1 MTVCVVRS
9 FVIVFKV
16 TFHWCC
22 FDNFD
27 SEYLIPYLGEF
38 PLCQANQDASP
49 SIYSNW
55 RTANHLNFENIV
67 VQKNKKKNP
76 KTGNYIIL
84 NY

>member
-1 MTVCVVRS
+1 LAVRQL
-9 FVIVFKV
+9 
-16 TFHWCC
+16 
-22 FDNFD
+22 D
-27 SEYLIPYLGEF
+27 LGEF

-76 KTGNYIIL
+76 KRHNGNSPKYGIKYSL
-84 NY
+84 SKLSKQHQ